1 MYSTVIRI
9 FGRKQLKPSEYFD
22 AKKGYGVIAT
32 ADKNGELNTAIY
44 ARPHFIDEQT
54 IAFIMREKKT
64 YSNLSENPSAA
75 YLFIESG
82 GGYSG
87 KRLYLTKIKEQDD
100 DALIAEICR
109 RCDYTMFSQQ
119 LSRHVV
125 FFRINKVLPL
135 VGSGSETSA

>member
-1 MYSTVIRI
+1 M
-9 FGRKQLKPSEYFD
+9 KLSEYFD
-22 AKKGYGVIAT
+22 LKKGYGVIAT
-32 ADKNGELNTAIY
+32 ADKNGEVNAAIY
-44 ARPHFIDEQT
+44 ARPHFMDEET

-64 YSNLSENPSAA
+64 YANLQENPNAT

-87 KRLYLTKIKEQDD
+87 KRIYLTKIREESN

-109 RCDYTMFSQQ
+109 RCDYTMFSQN

-125 FFRINKVLPL
+125 FFKINKTLPL
-135 VGSGSETSA
+135 VGSGAE

>member
-1 MYSTVIRI
+1 M
-9 FGRKQLKPSEYFD
+9 KLSEYFD
-22 AKKGYGVIAT
+22 LKKGYGVIAT
-32 ADKNGELNTAIY
+32 ADKNGEVNAAIY
-44 ARPHFIDEQT
+44 ARPHFMDEET

-64 YSNLSENPSAA
+64 YANLQENPNAT

-87 KRLYLTKIKEQDD
+87 KRIYLTKIREESN

-109 RCDYTMFSQQ
+109 RCDYTMFSQN

-125 FFRINKVLPL
+125 FFRINKTLPL
-135 VGSGSETSA
+135 VGSGAE

>member
-1 MYSTVIRI
+1 M
-9 FGRKQLKPSEYFD
+9 KLSEYFD
-22 AKKGYGVIAT
+22 LKKGYGVIAT
-32 ADKNGELNTAIY
+32 ADSKGEVNAAIY
-44 ARPHFIDEQT
+44 ARPHFMDDET

-64 YSNLSENPSAA
+64 YANLSENPSAT

-87 KRLYLTKIKEQDD
+87 KRIYLTKVREQTD

-109 RCDYTMFSQQ
+109 RCDYTMFSKD

-125 FFRINKVLPL
+125 FFKIEKVLPL
-135 VGSGSETSA
+135 VGSRAQATE